1 MWERGLLAIGSSHF
15 LRNLGVLL
23 KILWNCWFSLEG
35 SIGGGGGGG
44 GVVLFGGTDGG
55 VVVGAIVCWYGV
67 FWTVYRRTG
76 INSEGRTKVG
86 LSRLCLNDMKHPRC
100 IVCPLPGAF
109 LCQSSSAKSTLAMGD
124 LPLTIPAN
132 RRSHLSNQTRAWARF
147 V

>member
-23 KILWNCWFSLEG
+23 KILCNCWVSLEG
-35 SIGGGGGGG
+35 SIEGGD
-44 GVVLFGGTDGG
+44 VVLFGGTDGG

-86 LSRLCLNDMKHPRC
+86 LSRLCLNGMKQIRC
-100 IVCPLPGAF
+100 IVCPLPEAF

-124 LPLTIPAN
+124 LPQTIPAN
-132 RRSHLSNQTRAWARF
+132 RRSHLSNATRA
-147 V
+147 